1 MTALENAAPE
11 DAARLF
17 LEQMTEHH
25 EGAIEMAEQEVED
38 GAAPGA
44 IDLAKTII
52 DTQRDEIDRTGVLLD
67 ERYDAAHGVA
77 AGRSCM
83 AGVHAPQMHD
93 RPSKVGCWPAPWSPT
108 YPPGV

>member
-52 DTQRDEIDRTGVLLD
+52 DTQRDEIDRTGVL
-67 ERYDAAHGVA
+67 
-77 AGRSCM
+77 
-83 AGVHAPQMHD
+83 